1 MLPDMLEL
9 FHDKMYRI
17 MENDLSVPEGKKNY
31 ENAKAQ
37 VS

>member
-17 MENDLSVPEGKKNY
+17 MKNDLSFPEGKEKL
-31 ENAKAQ
+31 
-37 VS
+37 